1 MVLVLNKMVVTLGA
15 KLLDTLMAS
24 QWGPSA
30 TKTDS
35 TSSRFSTRS
44 DAAKYCRK

>member
-24 QWGPSA
+24 QWGPPS
-30 TKTDS
+30 TKSDT
-35 TSSRFSTRS
+35 TSVHFTTRS
-44 DAAKYCRK
+44 DAAKYCKK

>member
-1 MVLVLNKMVVTLGA
+1 MVLVLNKMIVTLGA

-30 TKTDS
+30 TKSDS
-35 TSSRFSTRS
+35 ILVQFTTRS
-44 DAAKYCRK
+44 DAAKYCKK